1 MEGLATLFW
10 KNIVVLKIHYLKL
23 EKNLI
28 IMRNKSYLAS
38 YNLIKELKILV
49 PNDYKRIVKYT
60 VKQDG
65 SDWLSINIDDW
76 INSVEFSKS

>member
-1 MEGLATLFW
+1 M
-10 KNIVVLKIHYLKL
+10 
-23 EKNLI
+23 
-28 IMRNKSYLAS
+28 
-38 YNLIKELKILV
+38 IKELKILV

-76 INSVEFSKS
+76 INSVEFSKRDDVLRVINKYEKILMKDTSATFSSPFMYNLIN